1 MNEELKII
9 TKLTK
14 ALSDDTR
21 IRIVHLL
28 SRKGKLC
35 VCEINE
41 IIGLSQPT
49 ISSHLKILENA
60 NVLVFRK
67 EGLWVEYMLNPDM
80 EKYQKD
86 MIETISKSIAEDKII
101 KMDIEKSMTVDR
113 EEITKNKKFRK

>member
-101 KMDIEKSMTVDR
+101 QMDIERSMTVDR

>member
-1 MNEELKII
+1 MNEKLKKI

-21 IRIVHLL
+21 IRIVNLL
-28 SRKGKLC
+28 SRKEKLC

-60 NVLVFRK
+60 NILVFKK
-67 EGLWVEYMLNPDM
+67 EGLWVEYMLNPAM

-86 MIETISKSIAEDKII
+86 MIETISKNIAEDEII
-101 KMDIEKSMTVDR
+101 QMDLESSMTVDR

>member
-1 MNEELKII
+1 MDYKLKKIS
-9 TKLTK
+9 KLIK
-14 ALSDDTR
+14 ALADDTR
-21 IRIVHLL
+21 IRVVNLL
-28 SRKGKLC
+28 SKKGKLC

-60 NVLVFRK
+60 NVLVFKK

-86 MIETISKSIAEDKII
+86 IIEGISKNISDDEII
-101 KMDIEKSMTVDR
+101 RMDLAKALTVDR
-113 EEITKNKKFRK
+113 EKITKNKKNKR